1 VERQVTALS
10 YIAKQDARRAVPD
23 VAFGIRLA
31 CTMAYRVARSF
42 GRGRGEE
49 PAASQ
54 GFALSLKRS
63 DPNTGVRR
71 HLKAEGPG
79 LKPGRGLPQSTAA
92 LPISSRSPLDGLQ
105 GLL

>member
-1 VERQVTALS
+1 MTALS
-10 YIAKQDARRAVPD
+10 YIAKQDAQRAAAA

-31 CTMAYRVARSF
+31 CAIACRVAGRF
-42 GRGRGEE
+42 GRGKGEE

-54 GFALSLKRS
+54 GFVMTLKRF

-71 HLKAEGPG
+71 NLKAEGPG
-79 LKPGRGLPQSTAA
+79 LEPGRGLPQSTAA
-92 LPISSRSPLDGLQ
+92 LPISSRSPLDGFQ